1 MKYLKYGMLSF
12 VLIAILSRYLGWSP
26 ILVFAAACLG
36 IVPLAGWLGTATE
49 ELAIHTGPR
58 LGGLLNA
65 TLGNAAEL
73 IITLVAL
80 RAGALNPEL
89 REGLNEL
96 VKASITGSILGNVL
110 LILGLSILLGGLKN
124 GTQLFDR
131 RQAGVNSTMLILAV
145 IALGVPSLFGYTI
158 EAVDLQAE
166 EYFSIGVAAMMIIV
180 YGLSIIYAFRYA
192 GGSIGEKRESP
203 SREPVH
209 HAAGW
214 PIRLAVGVLVMAT
227 LFIAWLSEILVGA
240 VEPVVTQLGVSEF
253 FLGIILIPLV
263 GNVAEH
269 IVGVQVAIKNR
280 MELSLAIS
288 LGSSLQIALFVA
300 PLLVFA
306 GLLMGNPLT
315 LIFNQF
321 ELIALVGGALIAAL
335 IALDGESN
343 WLEGAQLLVVYVII
357 GMAFFFLP
365 T

>member
-1 MKYLKYGMLSF
+1 LVF
-12 VLIAILSRYLGWSP
+12 VPLAILGDFLHWSP
-26 ILVFAAACLG
+26 VLVFATAALG
-36 IVPLAGWLGTATE
+36 VVPLAGWLGAATE

-80 RAGALNPEL
+80 RAGALNSEL

-110 LILGLSILLGGLKN
+110 LILGLSILLGGLRN
-124 GTQLFDR
+124 GTQRFDR

-145 IALGVPSLFGYTI
+145 IALGVPSLFGHAI
-158 EAVDLQAE
+158 EAVNHDAV
-166 EYFSIGVAAMMIIV
+166 EYLSLGVAVVMIIV
-180 YGLSIIYAFRYA
+180 YGLSIIYAFGYGTTGKVEETESRDV
-192 GGSIGEKRESP
+192 GEGHEIARW
-203 SREPVH
+203 PVR
-209 HAAGW
+209 AS
-214 PIRLAVGVLVMAT
+214 VGILVVAT

-240 VEPVVTQLGVSEF
+240 VEPVVTQLGVTEF
-253 FLGIILIPLV
+253 FLGIILVPLV

-269 IVGVQVAIKNR
+269 VVGVQAAVKNR

-300 PLLVFA
+300 PFLVFA
-306 GLLMGNPLT
+306 GLLMGNPIT
-315 LIFNQF
+315 LVFNQF
-321 ELIALVGGALIAAL
+321 ELIALVGAVLIAAL

-343 WLEGAQLLVVYVII
+343 WLEGAQLLVVYAII